1 MFYFSEACV
10 DIATGKS
17 LLKVLPWQQPIG
29 LPVQHPLTP
38 QAVLLEIWSEVC
50 LPRSGSEDFPFECIT
65 LLTNGLVFQDS
76 LISITK
82 NLLILHIYKLLCSFF
97 VVAVSNPST
106 ERVPTVLSSSHRQI
120 GQRRLGHPAR

>member
-29 LPVQHPLTP
+29 LLIQRPLVP
-38 QAVLLEIWSEVC
+38 RAVLLETQSEVC
-50 LPRSGSEDFPFECIT
+50 LPRSGSEHLSLEWIT
-65 LLTNGLVFQDS
+65 FLTNGLVFQDS

-82 NLLILHIYKLLCSFF
+82 YLLILNIYKLLCSFLL
-97 VVAVSNPST
+97 AIQALK
-106 ERVPTVLSSSHRQI
+106 EEH
-120 GQRRLGHPAR
+120 